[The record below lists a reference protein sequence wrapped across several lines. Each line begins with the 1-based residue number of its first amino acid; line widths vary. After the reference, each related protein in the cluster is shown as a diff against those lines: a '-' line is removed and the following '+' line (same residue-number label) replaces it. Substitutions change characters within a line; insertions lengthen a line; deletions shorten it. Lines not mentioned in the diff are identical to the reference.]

1 MLPSGPVK
9 RLIVIAVL
17 LLALPAAA
25 KKPKV
30 AVLDLQAQGVSEET
44 AATLNGV
51 LLSGLSEGGGIDI
64 LGKSDLGK
72 MLTLEETKILVGCP
86 PEDPRCVVQHGASL
100 GNAILVWGTVGKVGD
115 RVVITVAAVDVQA
128 GTTVGRASRSADA
141 GDGEEMIQ
149 ATRELAEEIRLAL
162 GLKPKPKWEPILAAS
177 LRVGGILS
185 GYLGGNGDLAT
196 WLTAFEAEANYF
208 ILQQLVAYLQI
219 GLTVGSGEDD
229 QDRGYDAY
237 FIPAVIG
244 VKYRWIRPWVT
255 PYAGLG
261 VGLEFLDLNN
271 QGGAFS
277 LHLLV
282 GLEINPWERV
292 GFCVE
297 GGFKFSEYFNTKDFT
312 QLGGKMHVGVIYRF

>member
-1 MLPSGPVK
+1 VK
-9 RLIVIAVL
+9 RLLVIAGL
-17 LLALPAAA
+17 LLLTVPAAA

-30 AVLDLQAQGVSEET
+30 AVLDLQAQGVPEET

-51 LLSGLSEGGGIDI
+51 LLSGLSEGGGIDL

-86 PEDPRCVVQHGASL
+86 PEDPNCVVQHGASL

-128 GTTVGRASRSADA
+128 GTTLGRGSRSVDA
-141 GDGEEMIQ
+141 ENGEEMIQ

-162 GLKPKPKWEPILAAS
+162 GLKPKPKWEPVLAAS
-177 LRVGGILS
+177 LRIGGILS
-185 GYLGGNGDLAT
+185 GYVGGEGNLNT
-196 WLTAFEAEANYF
+196 WLTAFEAEANFF
-208 ILQQLVAYLQI
+208 IMQQLVVFLQI
-219 GLTVGSGEDD
+219 GLTIGGGEDD

-237 FIPAVIG
+237 FVPAVIG
-244 VKYRWIRPWVT
+244 LKYRWIRPWVT

-261 VGLEFLDLNN
+261 FGLEFLDLNN

-277 LHLLV
+277 LHVMV

-292 GFCVE
+292 GFCFE

>member
-1 MLPSGPVK
+1 MR
-9 RLIVIAVL
+9 RLAVIAL
-17 LLALPAAA
+17 LLIFSFPAAA

-30 AVLDLQAQGVSEET
+30 AVLDLQAQGVPEET
-44 AATLNGV
+44 AATLTGV
-51 LLSGLSEGGGIDI
+51 LLSGLSAGGGINL

-72 MLTLEETKILVGCP
+72 ILTMEETKILVGCP
-86 PEDPRCVVQHGASL
+86 PEDPNCVVQHGASL
-100 GNAILVWGTVGKVGD
+100 GNAILVWGTVGKVSD
-115 RVVITVAAVDVQA
+115 RVVITVAAVDVKA
-128 GTTVGRASRSADA
+128 GTTVGRGSRSVDA
-141 GDGEEMIQ
+141 EDGEEMIQ

-185 GYLGGNGDLAT
+185 GYLGGNGDLNT
-196 WLTAFEAEANYF
+196 WLTAFEAEVNYF

-219 GLTVGSGEDD
+219 GLLVGGGEDD

-237 FIPAVIG
+237 FVPAVIG
-244 VKYRWIRPWVT
+244 LKYRWIRPWAT

-277 LHLLV
+277 LHLV
-282 GLEINPWERV
+282 IGLEINPWERV

-297 GGFKFSEYFNTKDFT
+297 GGFKFSEYFETKDFT
-312 QLGGKMHVGVIYRF
+312 QLGGKMYVGVIYRF

>member
-1 MLPSGPVK
+1 MAVTALL
-9 RLIVIAVL
+9 LIVAF
-17 LLALPAAA
+17 PAAA

-30 AVLDLQAQGVSEET
+30 AVLDLQAQGVPEDT
-44 AATLNGV
+44 AATLSGV
-51 LLSGLSEGGGIDI
+51 LLSGLSAGGGIDL

-72 MLTLEETKILVGCP
+72 MLTLEEAKILVGCP
-86 PEDPRCVVQHGASL
+86 PEDPRCVVQHGAAL

-115 RVVITVAAVDVQA
+115 RVVISVAAVDVQA
-128 GTTVGRASRSADA
+128 GTTLGRASQSADA
-141 GDGEEMIQ
+141 EDGEEMIQ
-149 ATRELAEEIRLAL
+149 TTRELAEEIRLAL

-185 GYLGGNGDLAT
+185 GYLGGSGDLNT
-196 WLTAFEAEANYF
+196 WLTAFEAEANFF

-219 GLTVGSGEDD
+219 GLTVGAGEDD
-229 QDRGYDAY
+229 QDRSYDAY

-244 VKYRWIRPWVT
+244 LKYRWMRPWVT

-277 LHLLV
+277 LHLLI

-297 GGFKFSEYFNTKDFT
+297 GGFKFSEYFETKNFT

>member
-1 MLPSGPVK
+1 MKPLTVIALL
-9 RLIVIAVL
+9 LIVAV
-17 LLALPAAA
+17 PAAA

-30 AVLDLQAQGVSEET
+30 AVLDLQAQGVPEET
-44 AATLNGV
+44 AATLTGV
-51 LLSGLSEGGGIDI
+51 LLSGLSEGGGINL

-72 MLTLEETKILVGCP
+72 ILTLEETKILVGCP
-86 PEDPRCVVQHGASL
+86 PEDPNCVVQHGASL
-100 GNAILVWGTVGKVGD
+100 GNAILVWGTAGKVGD
-115 RVVITVAAVDVQA
+115 RVVISVAAVDVQA
-128 GTTVGRASRSADA
+128 GTTVGRGSRSVDA
-141 GDGEEMIQ
+141 EDGEEMIQ
-149 ATRELAEEIRLAL
+149 ATRELAEELRLAL

-185 GYLGGNGDLAT
+185 GYIGGEGNLNT
-196 WLTAFEAEANYF
+196 WLTAFEAQTDIF
-208 ILQQLVAYLQI
+208 ILQQLVAYVQI
-219 GLTVGSGEDD
+219 GLIVGSGEDD

-237 FIPAVIG
+237 FVPAVIG
-244 VKYRWIRPWVT
+244 LKYRWIRPWVT

-277 LHLLV
+277 LHLVV

-297 GGFKFSEYFNTKDFT
+297 GGFKFSEYFETKDFT
-312 QLGGKMHVGVIYRF
+312 QLGGKMYVGVIYRF